1 MSRKKS
7 GAMRKLNL
15 FILLVCMCSSLW
27 AQKPQEIRPQI
38 NLQGIWKFELDPSGT
53 GAKQK
58 FEQKAFIDSIML
70 PGTTDISKK
79 GNLNTQK
86 DVTIQLS
93 RIYSYIGKAWYQK
106 NVYIPQ
112 NWKDKSVILHLERTK
127 PSWVWVDAKHVGKN
141 DNISTEQVYDLTH
154 FLTPGK
160 HKLTIMVDNGK
171 SVPSQVFENSHAYSE
186 STQTNWNGI
195 IGRIYLEARNQLH
208 IEDVRVYPDIK
219 KKSVDVKVKIACS
232 DKIPA
237 STKIILSAHAWNT
250 DSNHAVEPVEY
261 TLLKSK
267 GEYEFEYHL
276 GDKALLWN
284 EFHPALYKL
293 EVRIKG
299 YDTQSLNFGLRNFT
313 VQGTQFAVNGQK
325 TFLRGKHDACV
336 FPLIGH
342 TAMDIS
348 TWRHYFQ
355 VAKSYGINHYRF
367 HSWCPP
373 KACFDAADIEGIY
386 LQPELPI
393 WGFLKKD
400 DNYLISYLRKE
411 GINIQS
417 EYGNHPSFVM
427 LSLGNELS
435 GDAGVM
441 KSLVN
446 TFRQIDDR
454 RLYAFGSNN
463 YLGFEG
469 IIPGQD
475 YLVTCRIGKEE
486 ANSFNTHT
494 RGSFS
499 FADAYDGGYIN
510 HTYPNSLM
518 DFSSGIAGCN
528 VPVISHETGQFQVY
542 PDYKE
547 IAKYTGVLYPYNME
561 IFKQRLEKAG
571 MLSQAGDFFLASGK
585 WAVELYKA
593 DIEMDLRTPGFG
605 GFQLLDLQ
613 DYPGQGSAYVGILD
627 AFMDSKGLISP
638 EKWKQFCSETVPL
651 FITEKFCWTNSEH
664 LTGKVKVA
672 NYSENSLDGKVMVW
686 KLIDQLGQ
694 VVDTG
699 NLKIVSKSTGL
710 IDLGNI
716 TPRIS
721 SISKAQR
728 LNLNISITGTPYKNS
743 YALWVYPKENEIKV
757 PNEITVTDT
766 LGQNILEKLKKGE
779 KILWF
784 PKRKQYGKMTVGGLF
799 QTDYWNYRMFK
810 TISESIKQ
818 PVSPGTLGILTD
830 PGHPLF
836 NDFPT
841 DFHTNWQ
848 WFSIIKKSYPLI
860 LDRLPAGYK
869 PIVQVIDNIERNH
882 KLGLIFEF
890 TVEKGK
896 LLICMSDLENVK
908 DKPEVKQLYNSM
920 LKYMMSDQFK
930 PTANL
935 DINSLTDLLS
945 TEVTSNQIE
954 VLKNISYQ

>member
-1 MSRKKS
+1 MKKI
-7 GAMRKLNL
+7 NL
-15 FILLVCMCSSLW
+15 TIVLFCLAPSLW
-27 AQKPQEIRPQI
+27 GQVQKEIRPQI
-38 NLQGIWKFELDPSGT
+38 NLHGIWQFALDPNGT
-53 GAKQK
+53 GIKQN
-58 FEQKAFIDSIML
+58 FQQKIFSETITL
-70 PGTTDISKK
+70 PGTTDVNKK

-86 DVTIQLS
+86 DVTTQLS
-93 RIYSYIGKAWYQK
+93 RIYSYVGKAWYK
-106 NVYIPQ
+106 KDVYIPETWQ
-112 NWKDKSVILHLERTK
+112 DKNISLILERTK
-127 PSWVWVDAKHVGKN
+127 PTQVWIDGKAAGEN
-141 DNISTEQVYDLTH
+141 TNISTMQVYDLTH
-154 FLTPGK
+154 FLPPGK
-160 HKLTIMVDNGK
+160 HQLAVMVDNGA
-171 SVPSQVFENSHAYSE
+171 SVPPQLLENSHAYSE

-195 IGRIYLEARNQLH
+195 IGQIYLEASNQLH
-208 IEDVRVYPDIK
+208 IADVRVYPDVK
-219 KKSVDVKVKIACS
+219 KKSVKVNVKIS
-232 DKIPA
+232 SPDKIIQG
-237 STKIILSAHAWNT
+237 TKITLSARAWNVNVSRNLT
-250 DSNHAVEPVEY
+250 PISYALV
-261 TLLKSK
+261 TSK
-267 GEYEFEYHL
+267 GEYEFEYYL
-276 GDKALLWN
+276 GDKALLWS

-293 EVRIKG
+293 EVAIAG
-299 YDTQSLNFGLRNFT
+299 YDKQYVNFGLRNFT
-313 VQGTQFAVNGQK
+313 VDGTQFAINSQK
-325 TFLRGKHDACV
+325 TFLRGKHDGCV
-336 FPLIGH
+336 FPLTAH
-342 TAMDIS
+342 TAMDLG

-373 KACFDAADIEGIY
+373 KACFDAADIEGVY

-393 WGFLKKD
+393 WGSLKKD
-400 DNYLISYLRKE
+400 DEFLISYLRKE
-411 GINIQS
+411 GINIQN
-417 EYGNHPSFVM
+417 EYGNHASFVM
-427 LSLGNELS
+427 FSLGNELS
-435 GDAGVM
+435 GDVEVM
-441 KSLVN
+441 KSLASA
-446 TFRQIDDR
+446 FRQTDNR
-454 RLYAFGSNN
+454 RLYTFGSNN
-463 YLGFEG
+463 YLGFNG
-469 IIPGQD
+469 LIPGED

-510 HTYPNSLM
+510 HTYPNSVM

-528 VPVISHETGQFQVY
+528 VPVVSHETGQFQVY

-561 IFKQRLEKAG
+561 IFRQRLEKAG
-571 MLSQAGDFFLASGK
+571 MLSQAEDFFLASGK

-627 AFMDSKGLISP
+627 AFMDSKGLICP

-651 FITEKFCWTNSEH
+651 FVTEKFCWTNSEH
-664 LTGKVKVA
+664 LTGRVKIA
-672 NYSENSLDGKVMVW
+672 NYSEKSMGDKVVVW
-686 KLIDQLGQ
+686 KLTDQQDHIL
-694 VVDTG
+694 DSG
-699 NLKIVSKSTGL
+699 NLKVLSKSTGL
-710 IDLGNI
+710 IDIGDI

-728 LNLNISITGTPYKNS
+728 LNLNISITGTPYNNS

-766 LGQNILEKLKKGE
+766 LGQKILEKLKKGE

-784 PKRKQYGKMTVGGLF
+784 PKRKQYEKMTVGGLF

-810 TISESIKQ
+810 TISESNKQ

-848 WFSIIKKSYPLI
+848 WFSIIKQSYPLV

-869 PIVQVIDNIERNH
+869 PIVQVIDNVERNH

-896 LLICMSDLENVK
+896 LLICMSDLEAVK
-908 DKPEVKQLYNSM
+908 DKPEVRQLYNSM

-930 PTANL
+930 PTAHL

-945 TEVTSNQIE
+945 TEVTSNRIQ